1 MLYGQTRS
9 GGKANPMPD
18 GQMHEA
24 VWKIIEGDSMIGVAV
39 IDLNG
44 LLLYINEAAA
54 KAYADRPPGE
64 LIGQRIQGLLPDPA
78 LGDEMVENGR
88 RCLEAGRSMELR
100 RVWRGRHHY
109 VTYSPLPIDESEDD
123 DQPDRFLCVAKLGA
137 MPPASGANLELHTSF
152 IELGPLKELTPRELE
167 VLALIGQGLR
177 VAEIAKLLHRSERT
191 IEKHRE
197 SIGRKLDSTD
207 RVELA
212 LIARRAGL
220 RVDDA
225 SLKRIEMRRKDN
237 SKDSPYST

>member
-1 MLYGQTRS
+1 
-9 GGKANPMPD
+9 MPD
-18 GQMHEA
+18 GRMHEA
-24 VWKIIEGDSMIGVAV
+24 IWKIIEGDSMIGVAV
-39 IDLNG
+39 INLDG
-44 LLLYINEAAA
+44 RLLYINEACA
-54 KAYADRPPGE
+54 KAYTDRPPGE
-64 LIGQRIQGLLPDPA
+64 LIGKRIQELLPDPA

-109 VTYSPLPIDESEDD
+109 VTYSPLPCDGEEE
-123 DQPDRFLCVAKLGA
+123 DRFLGVVRIGA
-137 MPPASGANLELHTSF
+137 MPPSAKGEMELKTSF
-152 IELGPLKELTPRELE
+152 IELGPLSDLTPRELE

-177 VAEIAKLLHRSERT
+177 VADIAKLLHRSERT

-225 SLKRIEMRRKDN
+225 SLKRIEIERKGN

>member
-1 MLYGQTRS
+1 
-9 GGKANPMPD
+9 MPD

-24 VWKIIEGDSMIGVAV
+24 VWKIVEGDPMIGVAV

-54 KAYADRPPGE
+54 KAYTDRSPGE
-64 LIGQRIQGLLPDPA
+64 IIGRRIQKLLPDPA

-109 VTYSPLPIDESEDD
+109 VTYSPLPCDDEED
-123 DQPDRFLCVAKLGA
+123 DRFLCVVKLGA
-137 MPPASGANLELHTSF
+137 MPPAGGADLELHTSF

-177 VAEIAKLLHRSERT
+177 VADIAKLLHRSERT

-207 RVELA
+207 RVALA

-225 SLKRIEMRRKDN
+225 SLKRIEVQRTDN

>member
-1 MLYGQTRS
+1 
-9 GGKANPMPD
+9 MPD
-18 GQMHEA
+18 GRMHEA
-24 VWKIIEGDSMIGVAV
+24 IWKIVEGDPMLGVAV
-39 IDLNG
+39 IDLG
-44 LLLYINEAAA
+44 GRLLYINEAAS
-54 KAYADRPPGE
+54 KAYTDRPPAE
-64 LIGQRIQGLLPDPA
+64 TIGHRVQDLLPDPA

-109 VTYSPLPIDESEDD
+109 VTYSPLPTDDEESSEDE
-123 DQPDRFLCVAKLGA
+123 PDRFLCVAKIGA
-137 MPPASGANLELHTSF
+137 QPPRDKGELELKTSF

-177 VAEIAKLLHRSERT
+177 VADIAKLLHRSERT

-220 RVDDA
+220 RMDDA
-225 SLKRIEMRRKDN
+225 ALKRIEVQEKGGSRGT
-237 SKDSPYST
+237 PYST

>member
-1 MLYGQTRS
+1 
-9 GGKANPMPD
+9 MPD
-18 GQMHEA
+18 GRMHEA
-24 VWKIIEGDSMIGVAV
+24 VWKVVEGDPMLGVAV
-39 IDLNG
+39 IDLG
-44 LLLYINEAAA
+44 GRLLYINEAAA
-54 KAYADRPPGE
+54 RAYADRPPAE
-64 LIGQRIQGLLPDPA
+64 IIGRRIQDLLPDPA

-109 VTYSPLPIDESEDD
+109 VTYSPLPTEGDEE
-123 DQPDRFLCVAKLGA
+123 DRFLGVVRIGA
-137 MPPASGANLELHTSF
+137 QPPREKSDLELKTSF

-177 VAEIAKLLHRSERT
+177 VADIAKLLHRSERT

-220 RVDDA
+220 RMDDA
-225 SLKRIEMRRKDN
+225 SLKRIEVRRKDN